1 MIRLAV
7 LLLLFPAAAWAEAR
21 GPALVIDGDTLEVA
35 GQRFRLYG
43 IDAPE
48 PGQVCA
54 LRSKTIRCGY
64 IAKTALMDLTAGATV
79 SCAPR
84 AGATGEVAV
93 ATCLADGFD
102 LSRNMVHTGL
112 ALADRAVTTRYV
124 PTEDKARQAKS
135 GLWRGRFVAPW
146 EWRRGKRLDGVE

>member
-7 LLLLFPAAAWAEAR
+7 LLLLLPSAALADAVGAAR
-21 GPALVIDGDTLEVA
+21 VIDGETIEVA

-48 PGQVCA
+48 PEQSCELGA
-54 LRSKTIRCGY
+54 KTIRCGS

-84 AGATGEVAV
+84 EKAAGGIAV

-102 LSRNMVHTGL
+102 LSRNMVHTGW
-112 ALADRAVTTRYV
+112 ALAERGVTTRYV
-124 PTEDKARQAKS
+124 ATEDKARAAKR
-135 GLWRGRFVAPW
+135 GLWRGRFVPPW
-146 EWRRGKRLDGVE
+146 EWRRGKRLAAEQ